1 MAEALMKLS
10 VNLNN
15 IHPLLQKCGS
25 QLSPDWVSV
34 GTIRSEERQGKR
46 CTCIYWVDITRAIN
60 DGRSLWRKLG
70 YLSKKIGYLE
80 LVVLL
85 PSKRNILLD
94 VTF

>member
-70 YLSKKIGYLE
+70 YLE
-80 LVVLL
+80 LVLLL